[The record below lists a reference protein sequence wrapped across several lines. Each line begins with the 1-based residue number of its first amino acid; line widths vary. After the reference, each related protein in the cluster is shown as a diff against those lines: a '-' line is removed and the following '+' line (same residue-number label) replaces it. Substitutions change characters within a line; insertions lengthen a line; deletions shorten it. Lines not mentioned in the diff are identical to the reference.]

1 MLFRIIKVC
10 RMACRSKH
18 HQGLACAIARAVSA
32 ESDLSGAEP
41 IPTEYLTQVRPVQY
55 IVALTNSP
63 GSCFYLLHVLR
74 SALHVFSLSS

>member
-1 MLFRIIKVC
+1 MC